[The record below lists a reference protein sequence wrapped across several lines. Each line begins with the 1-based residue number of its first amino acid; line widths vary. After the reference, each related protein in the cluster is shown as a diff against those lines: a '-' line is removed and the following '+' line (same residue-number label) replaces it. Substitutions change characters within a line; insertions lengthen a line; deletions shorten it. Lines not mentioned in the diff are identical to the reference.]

1 MADTGTVTGSRDDVA
16 VDSSRCLRM
25 RYSESSC
32 RRCVD
37 ICPHNAVFMDGLL
50 AINQNNCKGCLLCTA
65 VCPVGALEQN
75 SDFSACL
82 AQLARVPEP
91 VLGCHLTKESS
102 NATMAC
108 LGGLSEEHLL
118 NLCHSLTGTLTF
130 NTSVCHDCPNSTVI
144 AHLHQHIKT
153 LIDNGLLKDGCR
165 FITAESAQDIKY
177 RGEAVDRRSFFKS
190 LRNSLF
196 TGAAVIMTATGEQ
209 SERHTPYGEKR
220 QPRRRELLNSIRK
233 RASTEV
239 NKNFGDSYDY
249 HINWSETCNACQGCV
264 AICPSGALCTEQPDT
279 HPVFDNLLCTGCGLC
294 VEFCMEEAIV
304 MAPPC
309 NTGQHRHK

>member
-37 ICPHNAVFMDGLL
+37 ICPHNAMFMDGLL
-50 AINQNNCKGCLLCTA
+50 AINQNNCTGCLLCTT

-75 SDFSACL
+75 SDFSVCL

-91 VLGCHLTKESS
+91 ILGCHRTKEIS

-118 NLCHSLTGTLTF
+118 NLRHSLAGTLTL
-130 NTSVCHDCPNSTVI
+130 NTSVCHDCPNSAMIV
-144 AHLHQHIKT
+144 HLHQHIET
-153 LIDNGLLKDGCR
+153 LINNELLKDGCR

-209 SERHTPYGEKR
+209 SEQHTPYGEKR
-220 QPRRRELLNSIRK
+220 QPKRRELLNLTRNKLSQELGVQIRK
-233 RASTEV
+233 
-239 NKNFGDSYDY
+239 NFDSCVSFDE
-249 HINWSETCNACQGCV
+249 NCTKCQGCV
-264 AICPSGALCTEQPDT
+264 AICPTGALKTEVAEDPPIFEQ
-279 HPVFDNLLCTGCGLC
+279 LLCTGCGLC
-294 VEFCMEEAIV
+294 CEFCLDGAVRIIT
-304 MAPPC
+304 A
-309 NTGQHRHK
+309 